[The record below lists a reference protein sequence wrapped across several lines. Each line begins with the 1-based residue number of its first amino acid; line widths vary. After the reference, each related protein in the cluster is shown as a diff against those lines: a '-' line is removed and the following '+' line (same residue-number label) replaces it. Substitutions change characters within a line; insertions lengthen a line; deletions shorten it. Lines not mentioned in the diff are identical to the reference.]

1 MEHGVHGERY
11 LGRESGGGRM
21 HIGALERLL
30 NAALLLTGEAGRNRQ
45 AGSSRVIRRDGHIQ
59 DEALWSVVL
68 LRVGDSEG
76 EAVTGE
82 LGKPDAGSER
92 WRAGRRTCRRC
103 KP

>member
-1 MEHGVHGERY
+1 
-11 LGRESGGGRM
+11 
-21 HIGALERLL
+21 
-30 NAALLLTGEAGRNRQ
+30 
-45 AGSSRVIRRDGHIQ
+45 VIRRDGHIQ